1 MSLVNQTDVTLD
13 DFNEQL
19 AVDGLVVVDFSA
31 LAWCVPCKR
40 LHPHFEAVAEKMP
53 EVTFL
58 LVDVDTADRQLLD
71 LYSVSGVPTVLAF
84 KDGEQVATITERT
97 GPKLVQEITTLL

>member
-1 MSLVNQTDVTLD
+1 MSLVNQTNVTLD

-40 LHPHFEAVAEKMP
+40 LHPHFEAVAEKMDD
-53 EVTFL
+53 VTFL
-58 LVDVDTADRQLLD
+58 LVDVDTASAELLE
-71 LYSVSGVPTVLAF
+71 LHSVSGVPSVLAF
-84 KDGEQVATITERT
+84 KDGEQVGTITERT
-97 GPKLVQEITTLL
+97 GPKMIQEISALL